1 MNYRM
6 LVAVAALCVSG
17 VVSAAEI
24 RLLAAGATQEIC
36 SALIPAFESATGHK
50 VVASW
55 AGTVDIKKRI
65 AAGEVFDAV
74 IVGAVEVDTF
84 IAQGKFVSGS
94 RVDLMKSGV
103 GIAIRAGASKPDIR
117 SADALGKTLIDAKS
131 IAYSTGPSGVY
142 VAKLLERMGIAE
154 QVKSKV
160 ITAKTGVR
168 VGTLVARGEAEIGFQ
183 QVSELIH
190 EAGIDYVGPLP
201 GDLQNITVYSAGI
214 HGQGGQPEAVKA
226 LINFLVT
233 PAGGAVIRKNGMDPA

>member
-1 MNYRM
+1 MNYRR
-6 LVAVAALCVSG
+6 LVAVAALCIGG

-24 RLLAAGATQEIC
+24 RLLAAGATEEIC
-36 SALIPAFESATGHK
+36 SELIPAFESATGHK

-55 AGTVDIKKRI
+55 AGTADIKKRI

-74 IVGAVEVDTF
+74 IVGAVEVDIF
-84 IAQGKFVSGS
+84 IAQGKVVSGS

-103 GIAIRAGASKPDIR
+103 GVAVRAGASKPDIR
-117 SADALGKTLIDAKS
+117 SAEALRKTLIDARS

-160 ITAKTGVR
+160 MTAKTGER

-190 EAGIDYVGPLP
+190 DSGIQYLGPLP
-201 GDLQNITVYSAGI
+201 GDLQSITVYSAGI
-214 HGQGGQPEAVKA
+214 HSQGGQPAAAKA
-226 LINFLVT
+226 LVDFIVT
-233 PAGGAVIRKNGMDPA
+233 PAAAAVIKKNGMDPV